1 MKRLFVFCLTIFAV
15 VLTGLI
21 TASQSV
27 AKAPEVVISDSTYTL
42 TGTVV
47 NAETN
52 DLISEATV
60 AIDETKISTT
70 TDNTGSFTFEGL
82 TQGSYTLKISA
93 EGYEDTQVK
102 VNVGDDTR
110 TVIIKLPTQKN
121 RRQQIAIA
129 D

>member
-1 MKRLFVFCLTIFAV
+1 MKRLFVFCLTIFSVA
-15 VLTGLI
+15 LIGLI

-27 AKAPEVVISDSTYTL
+27 AKTSETVISDSTYTL

-47 NAETN
+47 NAETD
-52 DLISEATV
+52 DLISEASV
-60 AIDETKISTT
+60 AIDGTDISTT

-102 VNVGDDTR
+102 VNVGDDTQ
-110 TVIIKLPTQKN
+110 TVIIKLSPQKT
-121 RRQQIAIA
+121 
-129 D
+129 DDDK

>member
-1 MKRLFVFCLTIFAV
+1 MKRLFVFCLTIFSV

-52 DLISEATV
+52 DLINDAEITVKDSE
-60 AIDETKISTT
+60 ISVK
-70 TDNTGSFTFEGL
+70 TDNTGSFAIEGL
-82 TQGSYTLKISA
+82 AQGTYTFKVSA
-93 EGYEDTQVK
+93 EGYQDTEVK
-102 VNVGDDTR
+102 VNVGDDIQTI
-110 TVIIKLPTQKN
+110 VIKLSPKKTDDNK
-121 RRQQIAIA
+121 
-129 D
+129 